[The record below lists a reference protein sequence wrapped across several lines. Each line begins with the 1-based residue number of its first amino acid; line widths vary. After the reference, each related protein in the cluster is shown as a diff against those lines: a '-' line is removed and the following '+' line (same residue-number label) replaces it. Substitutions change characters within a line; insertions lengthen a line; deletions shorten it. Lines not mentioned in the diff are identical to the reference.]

1 MIMEQNLWGNFSFEG
16 KNLVK
21 SPKKILE
28 EQADIFNTRNNWII
42 CSVMSSFEDHDISW
56 LDMNNP
62 FEEAEQKEK
71 DLVLKMKL
79 TVPSLDNYSI
89 VILSAKYLVS
99 AIYPCKLKNLIANGE
114 WKEVDSEKSFN
125 EELKAILMSA
135 DISKLLTNL
144 YSQVND

>member
-1 MIMEQNLWGNFSFEG
+1 MEQNLWGDLFIAK

-28 EQADIFNTRNNWII
+28 EQANIFNTGNKWIV
-42 CSVMSSFEDHDISW
+42 CSVMSSFEDHDVSW
-56 LDMNNP
+56 LDVNNP

-79 TVPSLDNYSI
+79 TVPSLNHYSI

-99 AIYPCKLKNLIANGE
+99 RIYQCKLKNLITNGE

-144 YSQVND
+144 YSQMDD

>member
-1 MIMEQNLWGNFSFEG
+1 MEQNLWGNLTFEG

-28 EQADIFNTRNNWII
+28 EQADFFNSNNNWII
-42 CSVMSSFEDHDISW
+42 CSDMSSFEDHEVSW

-79 TVPSLDNYSI
+79 TVPSLNNYSI
-89 VILSAKYLVS
+89 VILAVKYLVS
-99 AIYPCKLKNLIANGE
+99 KIYPCKLKNLITSGE
-114 WKEVDSEKSFN
+114 WKEVDSEDSFN
-125 EELKAILMSA
+125 EELKAILKSA

>member
-1 MIMEQNLWGNFSFEG
+1 MEQNLWGDLFIAK

-28 EQADIFNTRNNWII
+28 EQANLFNTGNKWIV
-42 CSVMSSFEDHDISW
+42 CSVMSSFEDHDVSW
-56 LDMNNP
+56 LDVNNP

-79 TVPSLDNYSI
+79 TVPSLNHYSI

-99 AIYPCKLKNLIANGE
+99 RIYPCKLKNLITNGE

-125 EELKAILMSA
+125 DELKAILMSA

-144 YSQVND
+144 YSQMDD

>member
-1 MIMEQNLWGNFSFEG
+1 MEQNLWGNLTFEE

-28 EQADIFNTRNNWII
+28 EQADFFNSNNNWIF
-42 CSVMSSFEDHDISW
+42 CSVMSSFEDHEVSW

-79 TVPSLDNYSI
+79 TVPSLNNYSI
-89 VILSAKYLVS
+89 VILMVKYLVS
-99 AIYPCKLKNLIANGE
+99 KIYPCKLKNLITSGE
-114 WKEVDSEKSFN
+114 WQEVDSEDSFN
-125 EELKAILMSA
+125 EELKAILKSA

>member
-1 MIMEQNLWGNFSFEG
+1 
-16 KNLVK
+16 
-21 SPKKILE
+21 
-28 EQADIFNTRNNWII
+28 
-42 CSVMSSFEDHDISW
+42 MSSFEDHDISW

-79 TVPSLDNYSI
+79 TVPSLNNYSI

-114 WKEVDSEKSFN
+114 WKEIDSEKSFN

-144 YSQVND
+144 YSQMDD

>member
-1 MIMEQNLWGNFSFEG
+1 MEQNLWGDLFIAK

-28 EQADIFNTRNNWII
+28 EQANIFNTGNKWIV
-42 CSVMSSFEDHDISW
+42 CSVMSSFEDHDVSW
-56 LDMNNP
+56 LDVSNP

-79 TVPSLDNYSI
+79 TVPSLNHYSI

-99 AIYPCKLKNLIANGE
+99 RIYPCKLKNLITNGE
-114 WKEVDSEKSFN
+114 WKEVDSEDSFN
-125 EELKAILMSA
+125 DELKAILMSA

-144 YSQVND
+144 YSQMDD

>member
-1 MIMEQNLWGNFSFEG
+1 MEQNLWGDLFIAK

-28 EQADIFNTRNNWII
+28 EQANIFNTGNKWIV
-42 CSVMSSFEDHDISW
+42 CSVMSSFEDHDVSW
-56 LDMNNP
+56 LDVNNP

-79 TVPSLDNYSI
+79 TVPSLNHYSI

-99 AIYPCKLKNLIANGE
+99 RIYPCKLKNLITNGE
-114 WKEVDSEKSFN
+114 WKEVDSEESFN
-125 EELKAILMSA
+125 QELKAILMSA

-144 YSQVND
+144 YSQMDD

>member
-1 MIMEQNLWGNFSFEG
+1 MEQNLWGNLTFEG
-16 KNLVK
+16 KKLVK

-28 EQADIFNTRNNWII
+28 EQADFFNSNNNWII
-42 CSVMSSFEDHDISW
+42 CSVMSSFEDHEVSW

-79 TVPSLDNYSI
+79 TVPSLNNYSI
-89 VILSAKYLVS
+89 VILTVKYLVS
-99 AIYPCKLKNLIANGE
+99 KIYPCKLKNLITSGE
-114 WKEVDSEKSFN
+114 WKEVDSEDSFN
-125 EELKAILMSA
+125 EELKAILKSA

>member
-1 MIMEQNLWGNFSFEG
+1 MIMEQNLWGNLSFEG

-99 AIYPCKLKNLIANGE
+99 AVYPCKLKNLIANGE

-144 YSQVND
+144 YSQMND

>member
-1 MIMEQNLWGNFSFEG
+1 MEQNLWGNLTFEG

-28 EQADIFNTRNNWII
+28 EQADFFNSNNNWII
-42 CSVMSSFEDHDISW
+42 CSVMSSFEDHEVSW

-79 TVPSLDNYSI
+79 TVPSLNNYSI
-89 VILSAKYLVS
+89 VILTVKYLVS
-99 AIYPCKLKNLIANGE
+99 KIYPCKLKNLITSGE
-114 WKEVDSEKSFN
+114 WKEVDSEDSFN
-125 EELKAILMSA
+125 EELKAILKSA

>member
-1 MIMEQNLWGNFSFEG
+1 MEQNLWGDLFIAK

-28 EQADIFNTRNNWII
+28 EQANIFNTGNKWIV
-42 CSVMSSFEDHDISW
+42 CSVMSSFEDHDVSW
-56 LDMNNP
+56 LDVSNP

-79 TVPSLDNYSI
+79 TVPSLNHYSI

-99 AIYPCKLKNLIANGE
+99 RIYPCKLKNLITNGE
-114 WKEVDSEKSFN
+114 WKEVSSEDSFN
-125 EELKAILMSA
+125 DELKAILMSA

>member
-1 MIMEQNLWGNFSFEG
+1 MEQNLWGDLFIAK

-28 EQADIFNTRNNWII
+28 EQANIFNTGNKWIV
-42 CSVMSSFEDHDISW
+42 CSVMSSFEDHDVSW
-56 LDMNNP
+56 LDVNNP

-79 TVPSLDNYSI
+79 TVPSLNHYSI

-99 AIYPCKLKNLIANGE
+99 RIYPCKLKNLITNGE

-125 EELKAILMSA
+125 DELKAILMSA

-144 YSQVND
+144 YSQMDD

>member
-1 MIMEQNLWGNFSFEG
+1 MEQNLWGDLSIAKN
-16 KNLVK
+16 NLVK

-42 CSVMSSFEDHDISW
+42 CSVMTSFEDHDVSW

-62 FEEAEQKEK
+62 FEEVEQKEK
-71 DLVLKMKL
+71 ALVLKMKL
-79 TVPSLDNYSI
+79 TVPSLNNYSI

-99 AIYPCKLKNLIANGE
+99 TIYPCKLKNLITNGE

-144 YSQVND
+144 YSQMDD

>member
-1 MIMEQNLWGNFSFEG
+1 MEQNLWGNLSFEG

-144 YSQVND
+144 YSQMND

>member
-1 MIMEQNLWGNFSFEG
+1 MEQNLWGNFSFEG

>member
-1 MIMEQNLWGNFSFEG
+1 MEQNLWGDLSIAKN
-16 KNLVK
+16 NLVK

-42 CSVMSSFEDHDISW
+42 CSVMTSFEDHDVSW

-79 TVPSLDNYSI
+79 TALLQRMVL
-89 VILSAKYLVS
+89 
-99 AIYPCKLKNLIANGE
+99 
-114 WKEVDSEKSFN
+114 
-125 EELKAILMSA
+125 
-135 DISKLLTNL
+135 KLLIHKL
-144 YSQVND
+144 Q

>member
-1 MIMEQNLWGNFSFEG
+1 MQKRIWLSLQ
-16 KNLVK
+16 
-21 SPKKILE
+21 KILE
-28 EQADIFNTRNNWII
+28 EQANIFNTGNKWIV
-42 CSVMSSFEDHDISW
+42 CSVMSSFEDHDVSW
-56 LDMNNP
+56 LDVNNP

-79 TVPSLDNYSI
+79 TVPSLNHYSI

-99 AIYPCKLKNLIANGE
+99 RIYPCKLKNLITNGE

-125 EELKAILMSA
+125 DELKAILMSA

-144 YSQVND
+144 YSQMDD

>member
-1 MIMEQNLWGNFSFEG
+1 MEQNLWGNLTFEG

-28 EQADIFNTRNNWII
+28 EQADFFNSNNNWII
-42 CSVMSSFEDHDISW
+42 CSVMSSFEDHEVSW

-79 TVPSLDNYSI
+79 TVPSLNNYSI
-89 VILSAKYLVS
+89 VILAVKYLVS
-99 AIYPCKLKNLIANGE
+99 KIYPCKLKNLITSGE
-114 WKEVDSEKSFN
+114 WKEVDSEDSFN
-125 EELKAILMSA
+125 EELKAILKSA

>member
-1 MIMEQNLWGNFSFEG
+1 MEQNLWGDLFIAK

-28 EQADIFNTRNNWII
+28 EQANIFNTGNKWIV
-42 CSVMSSFEDHDISW
+42 CSVMSSFEDHDVSW
-56 LDMNNP
+56 LDVSNP
-62 FEEAEQKEK
+62 FEEAEPKEK

-79 TVPSLDNYSI
+79 TVPSLNHYSI

-99 AIYPCKLKNLIANGE
+99 RIYPCKLKNLITNGE
-114 WKEVDSEKSFN
+114 WKEVSSEDSFN
-125 EELKAILMSA
+125 DELKAILMSA

>member
-1 MIMEQNLWGNFSFEG
+1 MEQNLWGDLSIAKN
-16 KNLVK
+16 NLVK

-42 CSVMSSFEDHDISW
+42 CSVMTSFEDHDVSW

-79 TVPSLDNYSI
+79 TVPSLNNYSI

-99 AIYPCKLKNLIANGE
+99 TIY
-114 WKEVDSEKSFN
+114 
-125 EELKAILMSA
+125 
-135 DISKLLTNL
+135 
-144 YSQVND
+144 

>member
-1 MIMEQNLWGNFSFEG
+1 MEQNLWGDLFIAK

-28 EQADIFNTRNNWII
+28 EQANIFNTGNKWIV
-42 CSVMSSFEDHDISW
+42 CSVMSSFEDHDVSW
-56 LDMNNP
+56 LDVNNP

-79 TVPSLDNYSI
+79 TVPSLNHYSI
-89 VILSAKYLVS
+89 VILSAKYLV
-99 AIYPCKLKNLIANGE
+99 ARIYPCKLKNLITNGE

-144 YSQVND
+144 YSQMDD

>member
-1 MIMEQNLWGNFSFEG
+1 MEQNLWGNLTFEG

-28 EQADIFNTRNNWII
+28 EQADFFNSNNNWII
-42 CSVMSSFEDHDISW
+42 CSVMSSFEDHEVSW

-79 TVPSLDNYSI
+79 TVPSLNNYSI
-89 VILSAKYLVS
+89 VILTVKYLVS
-99 AIYPCKLKNLIANGE
+99 KIYPCKLKNLITSGE
-114 WKEVDSEKSFN
+114 WKEVDSEDSFN
-125 EELKAILMSA
+125 EKLKAILKSA

>member
-1 MIMEQNLWGNFSFEG
+1 MEKNLWGDVPFDA

-28 EQADIFNTRNNWII
+28 EQADIFNSRNQWII
-42 CSVMSSFEDHDISW
+42 CSVMSSFEDHDVSW

-79 TVPSLDNYSI
+79 TVPSLNNYSI
-89 VILSAKYLVS
+89 VIISAKYLVS
-99 AIYPCKLKNLIANGE
+99 TIYPCKLKNLIKNEE
-114 WKEVDSEKSFN
+114 WKEVDSEESFN
-125 EELKAILMSA
+125 KELKAILSSA
-135 DISKLLTNL
+135 DVSKLLTNL
-144 YSQVND
+144 YSQMND